1 MKKAFVA
8 GLALCAWSASVFA
21 QAYPSKPVRFIVPWP
36 PGGIVEIIGRPVVEK
51 IAHNWGSPIVLEAKP
66 GANGSIGTEQ
76 VARSAPDGYT
86 WLLAT
91 LNHTVNPSLSKSL
104 PWHPTNDFAGVAMI
118 ASVPALAVVP
128 ANVPAT
134 TLAEFVQLVK
144 AQPGKLNY
152 LMPGTGTS
160 MHLNTELLKVTAGLD
175 LVPVPYKGLPT
186 GIPDL
191 LAGSLAFSMVS
202 IPLAA
207 PHIAS
212 GKLKAL
218 AIGATKRS
226 ARFPE
231 VPTFVEA
238 GFADAQV
245 VAWYAFLL
253 PAKTPRE
260 IVDRVSQETQKALAD
275 PEVQKRLENA
285 GADVA
290 GRSTPAE
297 VDAFLRS
304 ETARWA
310 KLVRDAK
317 IEAQ

>member
-1 MKKAFVA
+1 MIRMLIAA
-8 GLALCAWSASVFA
+8 LACALATATHA
-21 QAYPSKPVRFIVPWP
+21 QPYPSKPVRFVVPWP

-51 IAHNWGSPIVLEAKP
+51 IAQNWGSPIVLEAKP
-66 GANGSIGTEQ
+66 GANASIGTEQ

-91 LNHTVNPSLSKSL
+91 LNHTVNPSLSKNL
-104 PWHPTNDFAGVAMI
+104 PWHPTNDFAGVSMI

-128 ANVPAT
+128 ANVPAA
-134 TLAEFVQLVK
+134 TLKDFVALVK

-212 GKLKAL
+212 GKLKPL

-226 ARFPE
+226 ARFPD

-245 VAWYAFLL
+245 VAWYAFLV

-260 IVDRVSQETQKALAD
+260 IVDRISQETQKALAD
-275 PEVQKRLENA
+275 PEVQKRLEAA

-290 GRSTPAE
+290 GRSAPAE
-297 VDAFLRS
+297 VDAFLKS

>member
-1 MKKAFVA
+1 MMRAFVVALACAASA
-8 GLALCAWSASVFA
+8 GVHA
-21 QAYPSKPVRFIVPWP
+21 QAYPSKPVRFVVPWP
-36 PGGIVEIIGRPVVEK
+36 PGGIVEIIGRPVVER
-51 IAHNWGSPIVLEAKP
+51 IAQNWGSPIVLEAKP

-76 VARSAPDGYT
+76 VAKSAPDGYT

-91 LNHTVNPSLSKSL
+91 LNHTVNPSLSKNL
-104 PWHPTNDFAGVAMI
+104 PWHPTNDFAGVSMI
-118 ASVPALAVVP
+118 ASVVA
-128 ANVPAT
+128 
-134 TLAEFVQLVK
+134 LVK
-144 AQPGKLNY
+144 SQPGKLNY

-226 ARFPE
+226 AKFPD

-238 GFADAQV
+238 GFAEAQV
-245 VAWYAFLL
+245 VAWYAFLV
-253 PAKTPRE
+253 PAKTPRDVVE
-260 IVDRVSQETQKALAD
+260 RISQETQKALAD
-275 PEVQKRLENA
+275 PEVQKRLEAA

-297 VDAFLRS
+297 VDAFLKS